1 MYSHPIWAGSRICFG
16 HFTAVVLTYFRKR
29 MEPGIIPKIFLA
41 GRDLQIFA
49 GRHLS
54 VDGSMPTDS
63 TFATLIRFDRHDTA
77 LSPSKLP
84 EQIGSSVECRRQIA
98 RVAKHQPVAADV
110 HTNESAKESA
120 RLAKG

>member
-1 MYSHPIWAGSRICFG
+1 
-16 HFTAVVLTYFRKR
+16 

-63 TFATLIRFDRHDTA
+63 TFATLIRFDRHDMA
-77 LSPSKLP
+77 LFLSILS
-84 EQIGSSVECRRQIA
+84 EQIGSSVECRQQFV
-98 RVAKHQPVAADV
+98 RVAKRQPVAADV
-110 HTNESAKESA
+110 QTNESARKSA